1 MNQLVIQIKCINFHH
16 YIYAWHESIER
27 GYLNLS
33 LYINLDLSD
42 TKIVPIVIEFDYMS
56 SSLSHHRL
64 TIVFLSCLILSYAS
78 AEIPLDTDSLLERME
93 SAYARVKDYQTNVE
107 VRTYK
112 TEGSF
117 ETQKFLYIF
126 KKPKWIRLDFESPHS
141 GMVLIYP
148 DKNGKVG
155 VQPPGVAHIFKF
167 HLSSGNPLIMGA
179 FGQRIDQTDLG
190 LLIENISHS
199 LTDQRRGLVEI
210 EQDGCIRIRVLA
222 VNHFQE
228 GVVTLYRFSID
239 KDLWLPVKVEESM
252 PDGQL
257 ERTITFQNLRI
268 NTGVP
273 DSFFQMD

>member
-1 MNQLVIQIKCINFHH
+1 MVL
-16 YIYAWHESIER
+16 
-27 GYLNLS
+27 
-33 LYINLDLSD
+33 
-42 TKIVPIVIEFDYMS
+42 
-56 SSLSHHRL
+56 
-64 TIVFLSCLILSYAS
+64 LSCLILSYAS
-78 AEIPLDTDSLLERME
+78 AEIPLDTDSLLKRME
-93 SAYARVKDYQTNVE
+93 SAYARVNDYQTNVE
-107 VRTYK
+107 VRTYN
-112 TEGSF
+112 TEASF
-117 ETQKFLYIF
+117 ETKKFLYTF

-148 DKNGKVG
+148 DKSGKVSVRPG
-155 VQPPGVAHIFKF
+155 GVAHIFQF

-190 LLIENISHS
+190 LLIKNISHS
-199 LTDQRRGLVEI
+199 LTDQRRGPVEI

-228 GVVTLYRFSID
+228 GVVTLYRFFID

-252 PDGQL
+252 PDGPL

-273 DSFFQMD
+273 DNFFQMD